1 MDGGLLKMSKLKP
14 ADKYLAVMIIN
25 SRGNLS
31 KAMLGLFSAGNL
43 KIKADFFNPKYEL
56 DPVLREGLSTW

>member
-1 MDGGLLKMSKLKP
+1 
-14 ADKYLAVMIIN
+14 
-25 SRGNLS
+25 
-31 KAMLGLFSAGNL
+31 MLGLFSAGNW